1 MGGVFTF
8 KLLSDSD
15 EIGRV
20 HNFLK
25 DFPLDYPNYFDWL
38 EKCRR
43 ELEIGYKKA
52 ICAMDSTGQIVGSL
66 VFQPHKADRLALELK
81 NLRVAPSFINR
92 KVGTKMVTAA
102 EIYAR
107 QNGFRKIQGD
117 AHLDNPVLG
126 FMLKRGYRIEAKE
139 SLYTEKLEA
148 IIGKVI

>member
-15 EIGRV
+15 EIDRV

-52 ICAMDSTGQIVGSL
+52 VCAVDSTGRIVGSI
-66 VFQPHKADRLALELK
+66 VFQPHKEDRLVLELK
-81 NLRVAPSFINR
+81 NMRVAPSCANR
-92 KVGTKMVTAA
+92 KIGTRIINAA
-102 EIYAR
+102 EVYAR
-107 QNGFRKIQGD
+107 RQGFRKVQGD
-117 AHLDNPVLG
+117 AHLDNPVLE

-148 IIGKVI
+148 IIGKTI